1 MADSAPIDCKVPV
14 MQGASETT
22 PLPELVAEDS
32 TTAFPVNPSVDKRPE
47 MATAREA
54 RAMMMKMDP
63 RSKVLLRT
71 GVIPQ
76 KITDPETTTSHG
88 HCEISPFPGLVVHG
102 GRTESARSSPWAS
115 RIGMQTLP

>member
-1 MADSAPIDCKVPV
+1 

-22 PLPELVAEDS
+22 PRPELVAEDS

-76 KITDPETTTSHG
+76 KITDPETTTSNG